1 MREIPASACQ
11 HVHLDMEHTDMQFL
25 STDELRRL
33 DREHHLHPFTE
44 LAAYARVGGRVM
56 THAEHIYV
64 YTSDG
69 HQLLDGMSGLWCVNL
84 GYSQPRIVEAI
95 TRQLQTLPFY
105 NNFFACSNE
114 TAALLAGRLAKV
126 FPPGFKRFFFTNS
139 GSEANDTNLRI
150 VHRYFDLIGKPAKKH
165 IISRRNG
172 YHGSTIAGASLSG
185 MDDMHAQ
192 FPMLGFVHHV
202 MQPYWYGEGGDLSP
216 DEFGLKAAQ
225 ALADAIDRIGP
236 DKVAAFIAEPVQGAG
251 GVIIPPSTYWP
262 AVERICRE
270 RGVLII
276 SDEVICGFGRT
287 GRWFG
292 CESLGYRPDLISF
305 AKAVTNGYQPLGG
318 VGLSDLVADVLT
330 TAPGEFAHGFTYSGH
345 PVPCAAALATLDI
358 LESEQVIT
366 RTVNTSTRLRT
377 RLATLQDHPL
387 VGEVRTH
394 GMLAAI
400 ELVRNKSSR
409 ERLQANGVAAEVARD
424 HAIANGLMVR
434 AVGDSLVTAPPLVIT
449 DDEMDLLISRLRRAL
464 DLTAAHYGIRVDR

>member
-1 MREIPASACQ
+1 MQQ
-11 HVHLDMEHTDMQFL
+11 H
-25 STDELRRL
+25 STEELRSL
-33 DREHHLHPFTE
+33 DRHHHLHPFTE
-44 LAAYARVGGRVM
+44 LATYSRLGGRVM

-64 YTSDG
+64 YTSEG
-69 HQLLDGMSGLWCVNL
+69 KQLLDGMSGLWCVNL
-84 GYSQPRIVEAI
+84 GYSQTRIVQAI
-95 TRQLQTLPFY
+95 TQQLQTLPFY
-105 NNFFACSNE
+105 NNFFACTNE

-126 FPPGFKRFFFTNS
+126 FPAGFKRFFFTNS

-150 VHRYFDLIGKPAKKH
+150 VHRYFDLIGKPAKKQ

-202 MQPYWYGEGGDLSP
+202 MQPYWYGESGDLSP

-225 ALADAIDRIGP
+225 ALADCIDRLGP
-236 DKVAAFIAEPVQGAG
+236 DNVAAFIAEPVQGAG
-251 GVIIPPSTYWP
+251 GVIIPPPTYWP

-270 RGVLII
+270 REVLVI

-287 GRWFG
+287 GHWFG

-330 TAPGEFAHGFTYSGH
+330 SSGGEFAHGFTYSGH
-345 PVPCAAALATLDI
+345 PVACAAALATLDI
-358 LESEQVIT
+358 LESEHVIEK
-366 RTVNTSTRLRT
+366 TVAASTRFRT
-377 RLATLQDHPL
+377 RLQTLQEHPL

-400 ELVRNKSSR
+400 ELVRHKPAR
-409 ERLQANGVAAEVARD
+409 ERLEARGVAAEIARD

-434 AVGDSLVTAPPLVIT
+434 AVGDSLVTAPPLIVT
-449 DDEMDLLISRLRRAL
+449 DDEIDLLVSRLRRAL
-464 DLTAAHYGIRVDR
+464 DLTAVHYGINARS

>member
-1 MREIPASACQ
+1 
-11 HVHLDMEHTDMQFL
+11 MQQP
-25 STDELRRL
+25 STHELRLL
-33 DREHHLHPFTE
+33 DRQHHLHPFTE
-44 LAAYARVGGRVM
+44 LAASARVGGRVM

-105 NNFFACSNE
+105 NNFFACTNE
-114 TAALLAGRLAKV
+114 PAARLAGRLAQV
-126 FPPGFKRFFFTNS
+126 FPAGFRRFFFTNS

-185 MDDMHAQ
+185 MDQMHAQ

-202 MQPYWYGEGGDLSP
+202 MQPYWYGEAGDLSP
-216 DEFGLKAAQ
+216 AAFGLKAAQ
-225 ALADAIDRIGP
+225 AVADCIDRLGAQN
-236 DKVAAFIAEPVQGAG
+236 VAAFIAEPVQGAG

-262 AVERICRE
+262 TVERICRE
-270 RGVLII
+270 REVLLI

-287 GRWFG
+287 GHWFG
-292 CESLGYRPDLISF
+292 CESFGYRPDLISF

-330 TAPGEFAHGFTYSGH
+330 SADGEFAHGFTYSGH
-345 PVPCAAALATLDI
+345 PVACAAALATLDI
-358 LESEQVIT
+358 LQFEQVIE
-366 RTVNTSTRLRT
+366 RTATTSTRLRT
-377 RLATLQDHPL
+377 RLQSLQDHPL

-400 ELVRNKSSR
+400 ELVRNKSTR
-409 ERLQANGVAAEVARD
+409 ERLETNGIAAEVARD

-434 AVGDSLVTAPPLVIT
+434 AVADSLVTAPPLIIA
-449 DDEMDLLISRLRRAL
+449 DDEMDLLVSRLRRAL
-464 DLTAAHYGIRVDR
+464 DLTASHYGISTRS